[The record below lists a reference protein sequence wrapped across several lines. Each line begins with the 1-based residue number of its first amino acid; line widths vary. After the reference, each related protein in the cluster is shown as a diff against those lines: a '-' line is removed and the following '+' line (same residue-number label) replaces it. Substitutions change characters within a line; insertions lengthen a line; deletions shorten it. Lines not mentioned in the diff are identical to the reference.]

1 MVSYMPDWNF
11 HLYASINPAY
21 PLRYKPP
28 AAFAASE
35 EAAPGGIPF
44 GTLFSSSSV
53 PFVDISLINS
63 PVLIEPMVVEFMALQ
78 LCPNVTKKQS
88 ERPFIH
94 DHSTFRIPQSELSS
108 ENAADRV
115 YISVN
120 AEVLTIQDIDLTS
133 GSVFGA
139 SRSPCPKRSEPAP
152 GGNRVSPTPRN
163 SPQFGSRFQQEGFSS
178 NDNSSQVHICISVPS
193 L

>member
-1 MVSYMPDWNF
+1 MQLLGTGFPTKCPPHPRSSRRLSSRWCRTCQTGTSICT
-11 HLYASINPAY
+11 LASTLPI

-78 LCPNVTKKQS
+78 LSPNVTKKHSQ
-88 ERPFIH
+88 RPFIH
-94 DHSTFRIPQSELSS
+94 EHSTFRGPQSESSS
-108 ENAADRV
+108 ENAAERV

-120 AEVLTIQDIDLTS
+120 AEVLTIQDIDLTLTS

-152 GGNRVSPTPRN
+152 GGK
-163 SPQFGSRFQQEGFSS
+163 
-178 NDNSSQVHICISVPS
+178 
-193 L
+193 